1 MLKILIIAGELSGDT
16 LGADLMREM
25 VLQHAFGN
33 SLAKQGG
40 GGDKADVT
48 EELIFQGIGGPL
60 MERQGLV
67 TLYDIKDISVMG
79 LTEVFY
85 SLPKILAIRNGI
97 TRYVN
102 VWKPDLV
109 ITIDSPDFS
118 ISLAKKL
125 RKIDKFVPIIHYVAP
140 SVWAWRPLRAKK
152 MGQYF
157 DHVLALFPFEVKYFE
172 KAGLSCDF
180 VGHPI
185 ARQRLPDPNKINFFV
200 SKMNIDLSKKI
211 LTFLPGSRKSEI
223 HYMLPIFISVIRRL
237 EDMIDN
243 LEVVIPAP
251 LHISKLVKQ
260 KIKKAKI
267 NVKVVGEEELTSED
281 FQSFKYVLFGLST
294 LAVATSGSV
303 ALELARSGTPMITAY
318 RSGYVF
324 EFLLKRFVTI
334 SSANLI
340 NIISETKTVPEFLFE
355 KCNSDNISEA
365 IFELLNQPEL
375 LLKQKELQLRAMHS
389 LIAEAVGPSH
399 LAAKTVLGYV

>member
-25 VLQHAFGN
+25 VLQHAFKN
-33 SLAKQGG
+33 SSAKQEGG
-40 GGDKADVT
+40 GAKAEVT
-48 EELIFQGIGGPL
+48 NKLIFQGIGGPL

-67 TLYDIKDISVMG
+67 SLYNIKDISVMG
-79 LTEVFY
+79 LTEVLY

-157 DHVLALFPFEVKYFE
+157 DHVLVLFPFEVKYFE

-185 ARQRLPDPNKINFFV
+185 ARQRLPDQSKTNFFV
-200 SKMNIDLSKKI
+200 SKMNIDLSKRI

-223 HYMLPIFISVIRRL
+223 NYMLPIFISVIRRL
-237 EDMIDN
+237 HDRFDD

-267 NVKVVGEEELTSED
+267 KVKVVGEEELTSED
-281 FQSFKYVLFGLST
+281 FQSFKYALFGVSSV
-294 LAVATSGSV
+294 AVATSGSV
-303 ALELARSGTPMITAY
+303 TLELARSGTPMITAY
-318 RSGYVF
+318 RGGYAF

-340 NIISETKTVPEFLFE
+340 NIISDTKTVPEFLFE
-355 KCNSDNISEA
+355 KCNADNISVS
-365 IFELLNQPEL
+365 IFELLNRPEL
-375 LLKQKELQLRAMHS
+375 LLEQKELQLKVIQS
-389 LIAEAVGPSH
+389 LLAGTEDPSKV
-399 LAAKTVLGYV
+399 AAKIVFDYI

>member
-25 VLQHAFGN
+25 ILQHAFSN
-33 SLAKQGG
+33 SSIKQEGG
-40 GGDKADVT
+40 GAKAEVT

-67 TLYDIKDISVMG
+67 CLYDIKDISVMG
-79 LTEVFY
+79 ITEVLY

-109 ITIDSPDFS
+109 VTIDSPDFS

-157 DHVLALFPFEVKYFE
+157 DHVLALFPFEVEYFE

-185 ARQRLPDPNKINFFV
+185 ARQSLPDQNKINNFV

-211 LTFLPGSRKSEI
+211 ITFLPGSRKSEI
-223 HYMLPIFISVIRRL
+223 HYMLPIFISVIRKL
-237 EDMIDN
+237 EDKFYD

-267 NVKVVGEEELTSED
+267 NVKVVGEEELTSDD
-281 FQSFKYVLFGLST
+281 FQSFKYALFSLST

-303 ALELARSGTPMITAY
+303 TLELARSGTPMITAY
-318 RSGYVF
+318 RSGYAF
-324 EFLLKRFVTI
+324 EFLLKRFITI
-334 SSANLI
+334 DSANLI
-340 NIISETKTVPEFLFE
+340 NIISDTKTVPEFLFE
-355 KCNSDNISEA
+355 KCNAGNISDS
-365 IFELLNQPEL
+365 IFKFLNQPEL
-375 LLKQKELQLRAMHS
+375 LLEQKELQLKVIQS
-389 LIAEAVGPSH
+389 LLAGTGGKV
-399 LAAKTVLGYV
+399 AAKSVLGYI